1 MERSEPTLFPE
12 WLRSTGSVT
21 GGGSS
26 SHHSA
31 STASHSGTIK
41 SPSCTYRYFA
51 FDTQKCMYVCIFM
64 LSFWHVV
71 N

>member
-41 SPSCTYRYFA
+41 SPSCTYLILLLIHRNV
-51 FDTQKCMYVCIFM
+51 CMYLCIFI
-64 LSFWHVV
+64 LSFGMW
-71 N
+71 

>member
-41 SPSCTYRYFA
+41 CPSCTYCYFA
-51 FDTQKCMYVCIFM
+51 FDAQKCMYVCMYVCMYIYA
-64 LSFWHVV
+64 
-71 N
+71 

>member
-31 STASHSGTIK
+31 STASHSGTINF
-41 SPSCTYRYFA
+41 PSCTYHYFA
-51 FDTQKCMYVCIFM
+51 FDTQKCLYMCIFM
-64 LSFWHVV
+64 FRFWHVV